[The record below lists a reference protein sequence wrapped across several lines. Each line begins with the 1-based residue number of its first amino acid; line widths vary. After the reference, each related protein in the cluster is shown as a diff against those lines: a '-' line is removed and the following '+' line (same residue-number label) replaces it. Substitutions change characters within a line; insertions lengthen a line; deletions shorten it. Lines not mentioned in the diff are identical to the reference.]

1 MASGDFGASAIVRA
15 NRKLT
20 DLIAGP
26 NTAMTEYIEPAES
39 AKFILGNN
47 LARAEERFEGKKC
60 VGIKAW
66 FLRTSTT
73 TNVTAPTTCTTPSGN
88 QAETVSANW
97 DLERLVHAGATIL
110 DHRCDNE
117 VDFTDEMAM
126 QMKRMMAL
134 MRKGINGIVIN
145 RLAAAAQANLDEG
158 IPTTWDDTT
167 ETPKVLVPIAEL
179 DDWGTLAEMEAMAAN
194 NNFSQSLILSGRNF
208 YKDNWKAQFERL
220 NADGKAGFS
229 AYAAQNLRFD
239 LRDLD
244 KTLGYRGTLIVDR
257 NSYVFYNSPVYG
269 AAPVEMGDNKFVWNV
284 TDPEF
289 SYLREGRLVP
299 ITYEVEMQKTCSGRD
314 TLGRLIYTYNVYMQL
329 VGTFRTIPTGPN
341 GEKGTLVVKAEV

>member
-26 NTAMTEYIEPAES
+26 STAMTEYIEPAES
-39 AKFILGNN
+39 AKFILGNQT
-47 LARAEERFEGKKC
+47 ARAEERFEGKKC
-60 VGIKAW
+60 VGIKTW

-73 TNVTAPTTCTTPSGN
+73 TNVSAPTTCTTPGGN

-97 DLERLVHAGATIL
+97 DLEQLVHGATTLL

-117 VDFTDEMAM
+117 VDFIDEMAM
-126 QMKRMMAL
+126 QMKRLMAI

-145 RLAAAAQANLDEG
+145 RLAAAAQANLDNN

-167 ETPKVLVPIAEL
+167 ETPRVLVPIAEL
-179 DDWGTLAEMEAMAAN
+179 NDWGTLAEMEAMAAN
-194 NNFSQSLILSGRNF
+194 NNFSQTLMLSGRNF
-208 YKDNWKAQFERL
+208 YKDNWKSQYERL
-220 NADGKAGFS
+220 NADGKAGIS
-229 AYAAQNLRFD
+229 AYGAQNLRFD

-244 KTLGYRGTLIVDR
+244 NTLGYRGTLLVDR
-257 NSYVFYNSPVYG
+257 NAFAFYNSALFG
-269 AAPVEMGDNKFVWNV
+269 AAPLEMGDNKYVWNV

-289 SYLREGRLVP
+289 SYAKDGRLVP
-299 ITYEVEMQKTCSGRD
+299 ITYEVEMQKACSGRD
-314 TLGRLIYTYNVYMQL
+314 TLGRLIYTYNVYMRL
-329 VGTFRTIPTGPN
+329 VGTFRTVPTGPN
-341 GEKGTLVVKAEV
+341 GEKGVLAIKADV